1 MIKGAREAVDDM
13 WFIGIV
19 QLVQP
24 FCDFISFRL
33 RVHHFS

>member
-1 MIKGAREAVDDM
+1 MIKGAREAVGEM

-19 QLVQP
+19 HLVQP
-24 FCDFISFRL
+24 FCDFISFSL